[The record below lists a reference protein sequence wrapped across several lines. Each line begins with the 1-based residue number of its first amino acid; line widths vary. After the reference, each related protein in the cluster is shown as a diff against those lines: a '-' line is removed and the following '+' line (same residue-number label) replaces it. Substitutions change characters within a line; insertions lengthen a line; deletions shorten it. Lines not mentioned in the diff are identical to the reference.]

1 MRKIQPDLGELRVES
16 FPTAA
21 AESRRGTVQGQ
32 EASVVPAPCTGTS
45 CSGPVACL
53 CQTQNTGCV

>member
-1 MRKIQPDLGELRVES
+1 MQKIRMDLDELQVES

-21 AESRRGTVQGQ
+21 AESEHGTVQGQ

-53 CQTQNTGCV
+53 CQTQDTNCA